1 MVTLMTTILIFFK
14 IFYWLIIIDIILSWI
29 SLISPNIRP
38 KFLADLID
46 PIYSV
51 IKKYIPTTIWGLDFT
66 PIIILLVISFII
78 HNISNITI

>member
-1 MVTLMTTILIFFK
+1 MVTLITTILIFFK